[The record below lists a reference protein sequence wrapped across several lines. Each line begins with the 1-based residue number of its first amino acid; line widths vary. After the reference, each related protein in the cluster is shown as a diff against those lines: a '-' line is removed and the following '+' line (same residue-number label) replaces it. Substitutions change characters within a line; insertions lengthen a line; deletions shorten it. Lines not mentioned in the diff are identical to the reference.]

1 MFAQV
6 EDFLKDDNYINY
18 VLGVTPETAPRWEL
32 YFEQHPDHK
41 QIAEEAKT
49 VLLAPADVI
58 CNSTVDDSRKL
69 KEWIFNTIEKL
80 G

>member
-6 EDFLKDDNYINY
+6 EDFLKDDDFIHY
-18 VLGVTPETAPRWEL
+18 VLGVTPEAASRWEL
-32 YFEQHPDHK
+32 YFDEHPEHK
-41 QIAEEAKT
+41 RVAEEAKA
-49 VLLAPADVI
+49 VLLAPADVY
-58 CNSTVDDSRKL
+58 CACSADDSRSL